1 MTSITISDSKPATSV
16 DLVDVARAS
25 GLRGFL
31 HGMNATDARALLGQ
45 FVLELDRRRDQL
57 AERLVWTDAAQL
69 PDVDVT
75 FQLYDPAAS
84 EPVWPGYYDG
94 EQWRYADGMPA
105 TPTHYA
111 DMPRGPAPGSPF
123 TEHRVLVL
131 ERSHMGSLLR
141 TLVLHLDAGGTT
153 PNWRPD
159 LILGFKGE
167 EVTKAMLAAAQPGM
181 PVDPEL
187 ARLADDVRALR
198 ARWAE
203 EEERQEAAGRRSRRR
218 YG

>member
-1 MTSITISDSKPATSV
+1 MIDGI

-31 HGMNATDARALLGQ
+31 HGVNATDARALLGQ
-45 FVLELDRRRDQL
+45 FVLELERRRGPL
-57 AERLVWTDAAQL
+57 VERLVWKDAAEL

-75 FQLYDPAAS
+75 FQLFDPEAS

-94 EQWRYADGMPA
+94 ERWVYADGMPA

-111 DMPRGPAPGSPF
+111 DMPRGPAPASPF

-153 PNWRPD
+153 PSWRPD
-159 LILGFKGE
+159 LHLSVQGE
-167 EVTKAMLAAAQPGM
+167 RVTAAMLAAAQPGM

-187 ARLADDVRALR
+187 SRLADEVRALR
-198 ARWAE
+198 ARWDE
-203 EEERQEAAGRRSRRR
+203 EEERLEAAGGRSRRR